1 MKFRFDLL
9 ESPEEDKDKKKAR
22 EKLKELCEMMVR
34 EAVKRDGFED
44 MYADL
49 NGKEKKK

>member
-1 MKFRFDLL
+1 MRFRFDLL
-9 ESPEEDKDKKKAR
+9 GSPDERNEREKR
-22 EKLKELCEMMVR
+22 EKLKKLCEMMVR